1 MRHFYLK
8 IRQTTPQTSFHIAMI
23 SFFILYTALLSP
35 SLSAKDEISKPN
47 ASVIKRA
54 LPIYPK
60 YAIKHK
66 LEGSVLINFSIEK
79 DGNVS
84 DIEVVSSDLDGLFDG
99 NAVLAVQKWLYTQP
113 AQKIRNNYVALEF
126 ALSDTPNLSQ
136 FSHVERIQV
145 RPN

>member
-1 MRHFYLK
+1 MSRFFN
-8 IRQTTPQTSFHIAMI
+8 IRQNRPKSLFHIGMI
-23 SFFILYTALLSP
+23 SFFILYVALLSP
-35 SLSAKDEISKPN
+35 SLSAKEDNTQAS

-60 YAIKHK
+60 YAINHK

-84 DIEVVSSDLDGLFDG
+84 DIEVVASDLDGLFDG

-113 AQKIRNNYVALEF
+113 KNKIRNNYVALEF
-126 ALSDTPNLSQ
+126 ALTDIPNISQ